1 MKLKISGKLFDFFND
16 LKLTLKYNS
25 VGSTFSF
32 NAFFDPQND
41 EHRNLFKPYTYQRV
55 EIIDDKNNND
65 RLLTGTMLNNSFND
79 SSVKSLVSVSGYS
92 LPGVLEDCRIPIEL
106 YPLQS
111 DGKSLKEIT
120 ETLIKPFGLNLV
132 ISKDAQAQ
140 IDQPLGAPAAP
151 SGFLEEVKEEFDNII
166 EKIYP
171 KTTASN
177 NQSIKSYLNE
187 LALQRNIIL
196 SHTDAGSLLF
206 TRARADQKPIA
217 RFVGGISGTKMSLST
232 SGQQMHSSITLQKQ
246 ADLDNDNAG
255 ESTINNPFVNIFR
268 PTTMEQSSGD
278 DIDTEQAIKNV
289 LSSELKSIVLTIT
302 TDRWTWE
309 ADGKVMMKPNNI
321 ITVHNHDIHL
331 YQFVRFFVESI
342 AFSGDPGKETAIL
355 TCVLPEVY
363 NSQTPR
369 NIFTIPNPHD

>member
-1 MKLKISGKLFDFFND
+1 MKIKIRGKLFDFFSN
-16 LKLTLKYNS
+16 LKLTLKYAS

-32 NAFFDPQND
+32 DAFFDPEND

-55 EIIDDKNNND
+55 EIIDENNNND

-92 LPGVLEDCRIPIEL
+92 LPGVLEDCKIPIEL

-111 DGKSLKEIT
+111 DGKSLKQIT
-120 ETLIKPFGLNLV
+120 EALIKPFGINLV
-132 ISKDAQAQ
+132 VSSLVNVAANKDY
-140 IDQPLGAPAAP
+140 
-151 SGFLEEVKEEFDNII
+151 E
-166 EKIYP
+166 

-177 NQSIKSYLNE
+177 NQTIKSYINE

-196 SHTDAGSLLF
+196 SHTDGGSLLF
-206 TRARADQKPIA
+206 TRAKADLKPIA

-255 ESTINNPFVNIFR
+255 QAPIDNPFVNVFR

-278 DIDTEQAIKNV
+278 DIDTEAAIKNV
-289 LSSELKSIVLTIT
+289 LSSELKSIVLTIV

-342 AFSGDPGKETAIL
+342 AFSGDPGKETAVL
-355 TCVLPEVY
+355 TCVIPEVY
-363 NSQTPR
+363 TGEIPR

>member
-1 MKLKISGKLFDFFND
+1 MKIKIRGKLFDFFNN
-16 LKLTLKYNS
+16 LKLTLRYAS

-32 NAFFDPQND
+32 DAFFDPENED
-41 EHRNLFKPYTYQRV
+41 HRNLFRPYSYQRV
-55 EIIDDKNNND
+55 EIIDENNNND
-65 RLLTGTMLNNSFND
+65 RLLTGTILNNSFND
-79 SSVKSLVSVSGYS
+79 SSVKALVSVSGYS

-120 ETLIKPFGLNLV
+120 ETLIEPFGLNLV
-132 ISKDAQAQ
+132 ISSSVS
-140 IDQPLGAPAAP
+140 AAAD
-151 SGFLEEVKEEFDNII
+151 E
-166 EKIYP
+166 IYE
-171 KTTASN
+171 KTTAL
-177 NQSIKSYLNE
+177 QSQTIKTYLNE
-187 LALQRNIIL
+187 LALQKNIII
-196 SHTDAGSLLF
+196 SHTDGGSLLF

-255 ESTINNPFVNIFR
+255 ESTINNPFVSIFR

-278 DIDTEQAIKNV
+278 DIDTEEAIKNV
-289 LSSELKSIVLTIT
+289 LSSELKSVVLTIE

-342 AFSGDPGKETAIL
+342 AFSGDPSKEAAVL

-369 NIFTIPNPHD
+369 NIFIIPNPHD